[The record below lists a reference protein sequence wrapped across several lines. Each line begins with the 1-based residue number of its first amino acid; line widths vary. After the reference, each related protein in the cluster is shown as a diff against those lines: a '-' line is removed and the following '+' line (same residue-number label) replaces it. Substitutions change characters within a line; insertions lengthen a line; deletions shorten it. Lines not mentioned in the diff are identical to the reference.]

1 LYLRERDTQPGWDEG
16 MGKEEGSATEAEG
29 ESERKGVERFSISVE
44 PELVREFDSL
54 LEKLGQNRSKAI
66 QQAMRLF
73 LSEHYWAEGEGEC
86 AGAVVVV
93 YDHSARLAEEELTDL
108 QHDFR
113 DAINSVLHI
122 HVDERNC
129 LEIIAVRGRIGRVK
143 GLIESLE
150 KGKGVKQIK
159 HTIVSIK

>member
-1 LYLRERDTQPGWDEG
+1 
-16 MGKEEGSATEAEG
+16 MGKGVDAEPESEA
-29 ESERKGVERFSISVE
+29 ERKGVERFSISVE
-44 PELVREFDSL
+44 PELVREFDGVV
-54 LEKLGQNRSKAI
+54 ERLGQNRSKAI

-73 LSEHYWAEGEGEC
+73 LSEHYWAEAEGEC

-93 YDHSARLAEEELTDL
+93 YDHSVRLAEDELTDL
-108 QHDFR
+108 QHGFR

-122 HVDERNC
+122 HVDDRNC
-129 LEIIAVRGRIGRVK
+129 LEIIAVRGGIERVK
-143 GLIESLE
+143 GLIEALE